1 MDRKTAVTWAVW
13 ALGNDQSEGI
23 VTSISVKSGRGR
35 RNISF
40 ATCTAMMVMLRL
52 MPIRAASPILPHLI
66 ERMQDSADKGSSRY
80 NEPSQVI
87 VKKKESMGLLWIIR
101 AITN

>member
-1 MDRKTAVTWAVW
+1 
-13 ALGNDQSEGI
+13 
-23 VTSISVKSGRGR
+23 
-35 RNISF
+35 
-40 ATCTAMMVMLRL
+40 

-80 NEPSQVI
+80 NEPNQVI